1 MGLLLFYGAISI
13 FFSFLC
19 SILEAVLL
27 SVTPT
32 FINVKKKEGKAFA
45 DTLEEFKE
53 DVDRPLI
60 AILTLNTI
68 AHTVGAILVGSQS
81 KTVYAEKYGSE
92 VVNILGMEMGR
103 GDMMVGIVSSVM
115 TVLVLVVSEIIPKTI
130 GATYWKGL
138 AGFTASAL
146 KILIFPLKW
155 TGIIWILQRTTKLI
169 GKGGHHG
176 GSVLSRQDFAVMAE
190 MGEKEGTLKDSES
203 RIINNLL
210 KFDSI
215 TAKDIMTPRTVVVA
229 VPETMTLTEYYKS
242 YPDLRFSRIPVYQEN
257 NDNVTGLFL
266 KDDLLLNLAKGN
278 KGVTVGSLASPI
290 EMVKEN
296 VSISKIF
303 NLFLEKRIHIAL
315 VIGEYGGT
323 QGVVTM
329 EDVLETLLGLEIMD
343 ESDNAED
350 MQHLARQKWKE
361 RAKKLGLVEGE
372 SDV

>member
-1 MGLLLFYGAISI
+1 MPLLIFYGVISI

-45 DTLEEFKE
+45 TTLEEFKK

-68 AHTVGAILVGSQS
+68 AHTVGAI
-81 KTVYAEKYGSE
+81 
-92 VVNILGMEMGR
+92 
-103 GDMMVGIVSSVM
+103 MVGGQAAAIYGGEAGGAHGGSLLSPVGIISAVM
-115 TVLVLVVSEIIPKTI
+115 TILILVVSEIIPKTI

-138 AGFTASAL
+138 AGFTARTL
-146 KILIFPLKW
+146 KILIFPLRI
-155 TGIIWILQRTTKLI
+155 TGILWILQQTTKLI

-176 GSVLSRQDFAVMAE
+176 SVLSRQDFAIMTE
-190 MGEKEGTLKDSES
+190 MGEKEGTLKNSES

-210 KFDSI
+210 QFDSI
-215 TAKDIMTPRTVVVA
+215 TAKDIMTPRTVVIA
-229 VPETMTLTEYYKS
+229 VPEKMTLIEYYEK
-242 YPDLRFSRIPVYQEN
+242 YPNMRFSRIPVFHDT
-257 NDNVTGLFL
+257 NDNVTGMFL
-266 KDDLLLNLAKGN
+266 KDELLLNLAKGN
-278 KGVTVGSLASPI
+278 KSMTVGSLANPI
-290 EMVKEN
+290 EMVRED

-315 VIGEYGGT
+315 VIGEYGGM
-323 QGVVTM
+323 QGVVSM

-361 RAKKLGLVEGE
+361 RAKKLGLVDGE
-372 SDV
+372 NEV